1 MQILAPPEDLGAWA
15 AAAYVTVAAR
25 RRDDAPVW
33 PGRPRSTSPRR
44 RASAWWRGSLL
55 RIPEAAGLEVFRE
68 DEKTE
73 VRLKIDGVVEH
84 EGELFEEFHIR
95 YQVPITGEEPPPLVL
110 LLDRLLRPGEPFLVR
125 LKVHDEI
132 GGGEARANL
141 GFRVP
146 MTAQAAADLP
156 ADVIVAQGVDVEPER
171 VPGIDSLV
179 IVPPETDVVLGLWRV
194 ETLISGERISK
205 VVFLV
210 DGKSQYTKTAAP
222 FQAEVR
228 LAKYPTEQ
236 VVRVE
241 GYDSTDQLV
250 AFDEV
255 VLNQQR
261 GQLEVRITEP
271 KRGVATTGS
280 VRAKASIV
288 DPRGAQARARRVPG
302 RRQGDA
308 TLAKPPW
315 EADVPVPV
323 AASENDVHYI
333 TVAAYL
339 DDGTR
344 AEDVQFLNNP
354 DYLEE
359 VDVDLVELYTTIE
372 GQAPAEL
379 TKEEFSVFEDGRPQQ
394 IVKFELVRDLPITIG
409 VTIDTSG
416 SMIESIGEAKRAA
429 IDFLQSIVTPKD
441 QVFAVSF
448 SNHPVLL
455 MTRTSDVGAVAKAI
469 DGLHAVGNTAL
480 HDAVVTSLY
489 YFRGVRGRRALVLL
503 SDGEDTSSTIQFK
516 DALDYARRSGVVIY
530 PIGLNIGMTAIG
542 VRDKLNNLA
551 QTTGGRAFYISKA
564 VELQTVYDQIEEEL
578 RSQYLIAYASDA
590 PRDLQPVPHRRGQ
603 DQGQVQGA
611 HDRRVL
617 PVSAA
622 PGPPARRCSLWR
634 RAPRSPPPA
643 PRRRRRAEFEF
654 ARLNRTYSQF
664 VDQLAAGGAGPGRGA
679 AALAAAPA
687 RADAPSRLARAGG
700 RGHAQ
705 DPGRDRAHA
714 GAAPSTPSCAPPG
727 SRASS
732 TTSSTLPRQ
741 TLRLDGRI
749 RLARSAAGYQIALV
763 EAPESVEVLIQ
774 SQLAGRLVPVCRQM
788 ALVLVPL
795 RLRRARGRAVA
806 RPRADPQARHRVP
819 AADRRGHA
827 GGGEG
832 PRRYLASPPSEAG
845 SKTD

>member
-1 MQILAPPEDLGAWA
+1 MDSAARAAWIQDFLARDPVASTSDNELVEGIERRRQLVSSEVQTFLDDRARMLFLQGMPTERMPIRCDQTFKPLEIWWYGPRETTPGYVLYQPRPGNPYRLWLPLDSKRVLYGSEMESWLEEVAEITGGKGNQFRFDKRLCKQAEVVDRATGVNGLFGFHEDRPTNDLIRSILAPPKDLGAWA
-15 AAAYVTVAAR
+15 AAAYVTSLP
-25 RRDDAPVW
+25 DAPATLRLSGPPEVYF
-33 PGRPRSTSPRR
+33 PEAKSQRMVSRL
-44 RASAWWRGSLL
+44 LL

-68 DEKTE
+68 NEKAE

-95 YQVPITGEEPPPLVL
+95 YQVPVTGEEPPPLVL
-110 LLDRLLRPGEPFLVR
+110 LLDRLLRPSEAFLVR
-125 LKVHDEI
+125 FKVHDEI
-132 GGGEARANL
+132 GGAEAVANL

-146 MTAQAAADLP
+146 ATAQAAADLP
-156 ADVIVAQGVDVEPER
+156 ADVVVAKGVDVEPER

-205 VVFLV
+205 VIFLV
-210 DGKSQYTKTAAP
+210 DGKPQYTKTAPP
-222 FQAEVR
+222 FQAEMR

-241 GYDSTDQLV
+241 GYDSTNQLV

-271 KRGVATTGS
+271 KRGVPTTAT

-288 DPRGAQARARRVPG
+288 VPEERKLERVEFSV
-302 RRQGDA
+302 DDKVTA

-315 EADVPVPV
+315 EADVPVPEI
-323 AASENDVHYI
+323 ASKNDVHYI

-359 VDVDLVELYTTIE
+359 VDVDLVELYTTVE

-429 IDFLQSIVTPKD
+429 IDFLQSIITPKD

-448 SNHPVLL
+448 SNFPVLL

-469 DGLHAVGNTAL
+469 DSLHAVGNTAL

-530 PIGLNIGMTAIG
+530 PIGLNIGMTALG

-551 QTTGGRAFYISKA
+551 QTTGGRTFYISKA
-564 VELQTVYDQIEEEL
+564 FELQTVYDQIEEEL

-590 PRDLQPVPHRRGQ
+590 PPDSNQFRIVEVKTKGKFK
-603 DQGQVQGA
+603 
-611 HDRRVL
+611 
-617 PVSAA
+617 
-622 PGPPARRCSLWR
+622 AR
-634 RAPRSPPPA
+634 
-643 PRRRRRAEFEF
+643 
-654 ARLNRTYSQF
+654 T
-664 VDQLAAGGAGPGRGA
+664 
-679 AALAAAPA
+679 
-687 RADAPSRLARAGG
+687 
-700 RGHAQ
+700 
-705 DPGRDRAHA
+705 
-714 GAAPSTPSCAPPG
+714 
-727 SRASS
+727 
-732 TTSSTLPRQ
+732 
-741 TLRLDGRI
+741 I
-749 RLARSAAGYQIALV
+749 AGYY
-763 EAPESVEVLIQ
+763 P
-774 SQLAGRLVPVCRQM
+774 
-788 ALVLVPL
+788 
-795 RLRRARGRAVA
+795 
-806 RPRADPQARHRVP
+806 
-819 AADRRGHA
+819 
-827 GGGEG
+827 
-832 PRRYLASPPSEAG
+832 
-845 SKTD
+845 

>member
-1 MQILAPPEDLGAWA
+1 
-15 AAAYVTVAAR
+15 
-25 RRDDAPVW
+25 
-33 PGRPRSTSPRR
+33 
-44 RASAWWRGSLL
+44 
-55 RIPEAAGLEVFRE
+55 
-68 DEKTE
+68 
-73 VRLKIDGVVEH
+73 
-84 EGELFEEFHIR
+84 
-95 YQVPITGEEPPPLVL
+95 
-110 LLDRLLRPGEPFLVR
+110 
-125 LKVHDEI
+125 
-132 GGGEARANL
+132 
-141 GFRVP
+141 

-156 ADVIVAQGVDVEPER
+156 AGVVVTQGVDVEPDR

-205 VVFLV
+205 VVFVV
-210 DGKSQYTKTAAP
+210 DGKPQYTKTAAP

-271 KRGVATTGS
+271 KRGVPTTAS

-288 DPRGAQARARRVPG
+288 VPEERKLERVEFLV
-302 RRQGDA
+302 DDKVTA

-315 EADVPVPV
+315 EADVPVPQI
-323 AASENDVHYI
+323 ASKNDVHYI

-359 VDVDLVELYTTIE
+359 VDVDLVELYTTVE
-372 GQAPAEL
+372 GQPPAEL

-409 VTIDTSG
+409 ITIDTSG
-416 SMIESIGEAKRAA
+416 SMIESLGEAKRAA
-429 IDFLQSIVTPKD
+429 VDFLQSVVTPKD
-441 QVFAVSF
+441 QAFAVSF

-455 MTRTSDVGAVAKAI
+455 MTRTSDVGAVAQAI

-530 PIGLNIGMTAIG
+530 PIGLNIGMTALG

-590 PRDLQPVPHRRGQ
+590 PRDSNQFRTVEVKTKGKFK
-603 DQGQVQGA
+603 
-611 HDRRVL
+611 
-617 PVSAA
+617 
-622 PGPPARRCSLWR
+622 AR
-634 RAPRSPPPA
+634 
-643 PRRRRRAEFEF
+643 
-654 ARLNRTYSQF
+654 T
-664 VDQLAAGGAGPGRGA
+664 
-679 AALAAAPA
+679 
-687 RADAPSRLARAGG
+687 
-700 RGHAQ
+700 
-705 DPGRDRAHA
+705 
-714 GAAPSTPSCAPPG
+714 
-727 SRASS
+727 
-732 TTSSTLPRQ
+732 
-741 TLRLDGRI
+741 I
-749 RLARSAAGYQIALV
+749 AGYY
-763 EAPESVEVLIQ
+763 P
-774 SQLAGRLVPVCRQM
+774 
-788 ALVLVPL
+788 
-795 RLRRARGRAVA
+795 
-806 RPRADPQARHRVP
+806 
-819 AADRRGHA
+819 
-827 GGGEG
+827 
-832 PRRYLASPPSEAG
+832 
-845 SKTD
+845 

>member
-1 MQILAPPEDLGAWA
+1 MTRATARTFLALTLALAAAVAFELGAAEDGEHALLPEAERAFLDDGPAWLVPEADRKALLAMDSDKRAAWIEAFLARDPVAATSDNELVDGIERRQGLVLSELNTFLDDRARMLFLQGKPIERVPIRCDQTFKPLEIWWYGPRETTPGYVLYEPRPGNPYRLWLPLDSKRVLYGSEMESWLEEVAEITGGKGGPRFDKRLCKQAEVVDRATGVYGLFDFQEDRPTNDQIRQILAPPEDLGAWA
-15 AAAYVTVAAR
+15 AAAYVTSLPDAEAPIRLAGPPEVYFPEVKSQRMRAR
-25 RRDDAPVW
+25 L
-33 PGRPRSTSPRR
+33 
-44 RASAWWRGSLL
+44 LL
-55 RIPEAAGLEVFRE
+55 RLPEAAGIEIFRE
-68 DEKTE
+68 NEKAE
-73 VRLKIDGVVEH
+73 VRLKVDGVVEH
-84 EGELFEEFHIR
+84 ENELFEEFHIR
-95 YQVPITGEEPPPLVL
+95 YQVPVTGEEAPPLVL

-146 MTAQAAADLP
+146 LAAQAAADLP
-156 ADVIVAQGVDVEPER
+156 ADVVVAQGVDVEPER
-171 VPGIDSLV
+171 VAGIDSLV

-194 ETLISGERISK
+194 ETLISGERIGK
-205 VVFLV
+205 VIFLV
-210 DGKSQYTKTAAP
+210 DGKPQYTKTAAP

-271 KRGVATTGS
+271 KRGVATAGS

-288 DPRGAQARARRVPG
+288 VPEERKLERVEFLV
-302 RRQGDA
+302 DDKVTA

-315 EADVPVPV
+315 EADVPVPE
-323 AASENDVHYI
+323 ASKSDVHYI

-344 AEDVQFLNNP
+344 AEDVQFLNHP

-359 VDVDLVELYTTIE
+359 VEVDLVELYTTIE

-379 TKEEFSVFEDGRPQQ
+379 PKEEFSVFEDGRPQQ

-455 MTRTSDVGAVAKAI
+455 MTRTSDVAAVAKAI
-469 DGLHAVGNTAL
+469 DGLHAVGNTSL

-551 QTTGGRAFYISKA
+551 QVTGGRSFYISKA
-564 VELQTVYDQIEEEL
+564 VELETVYDQIEEEL

-590 PRDLQPVPHRRGQ
+590 PRESNQFRTVEVKTKGKFK
-603 DQGQVQGA
+603 
-611 HDRRVL
+611 
-617 PVSAA
+617 
-622 PGPPARRCSLWR
+622 AR
-634 RAPRSPPPA
+634 
-643 PRRRRRAEFEF
+643 
-654 ARLNRTYSQF
+654 T
-664 VDQLAAGGAGPGRGA
+664 
-679 AALAAAPA
+679 
-687 RADAPSRLARAGG
+687 
-700 RGHAQ
+700 
-705 DPGRDRAHA
+705 
-714 GAAPSTPSCAPPG
+714 
-727 SRASS
+727 
-732 TTSSTLPRQ
+732 
-741 TLRLDGRI
+741 I
-749 RLARSAAGYQIALV
+749 AGYY
-763 EAPESVEVLIQ
+763 P
-774 SQLAGRLVPVCRQM
+774 
-788 ALVLVPL
+788 
-795 RLRRARGRAVA
+795 
-806 RPRADPQARHRVP
+806 
-819 AADRRGHA
+819 
-827 GGGEG
+827 
-832 PRRYLASPPSEAG
+832 
-845 SKTD
+845 